1 MAYVGACARSSQADK
16 SAVSALDVD
25 AHMHE
30 KWDRVLTYLVEPR
43 SSAKVG
49 LVASNESSEVYL
61 GTARDGNARG
71 VQNGQRP
78 PRLQRPF

>member
-1 MAYVGACARSSQADK
+1 M
-16 SAVSALDVD
+16 SALDVD

-49 LVASNESSEVYL
+49 SV
-61 GTARDGNARG
+61 RDGIARG
-71 VQNGQRP
+71 VQNDQRP

>member
-1 MAYVGACARSSQADK
+1 
-16 SAVSALDVD
+16 VSALDVD

-49 LVASNESSEVYL
+49 SV
-61 GTARDGNARG
+61 RDGIARG
-71 VQNGQRP
+71 SRTTRDRRDSSVLFKRRKIILRTVMVGGRA
-78 PRLQRPF
+78 RWGRR